1 MLRAETIQDNPKEAL
16 CGDCEYY
23 GTDSCVLTN
32 GKEWV
37 MCLTQISDCKE
48 SHLVN

>member
-16 CGDCEYY
+16 CGDCKHY

-37 MCLTQISDCKE
+37 MYLSQITDCKE